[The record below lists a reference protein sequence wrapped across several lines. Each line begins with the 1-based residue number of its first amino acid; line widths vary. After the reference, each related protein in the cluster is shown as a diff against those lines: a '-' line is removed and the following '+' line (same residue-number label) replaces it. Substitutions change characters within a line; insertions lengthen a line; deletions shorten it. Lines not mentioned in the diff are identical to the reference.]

1 MNPLQRFLLLISLL
15 FSTAALSQIY
25 TIKGRVVD
33 ASTRTAL
40 SKATVYINNSTR
52 GTIADD
58 SGYFSFPPLPAGTYE
73 VVASFVG
80 YKTLVVPVK
89 LTTADFKIDIA
100 LQLQQKE
107 LREVLILTNAT
118 RLRYM
123 DLFRKNVLGFTYDA
137 GRCVIK
143 NPEAIQFIQG
153 KAKNDVLAYADEPL
167 EIENPVL
174 GYTVYFTIAEVYFNT
189 GTTDSYFFGYTRYAD
204 WMDNDVANK
213 KWLRNRRNVY
223 LGSSLH
229 FFRSLVKKELQK
241 QGFAI
246 QTVASGLA
254 ARTENQ
260 VQVQTNGTD
269 ATVST
274 MCFSG
279 STVMKSIAEDSL
291 LKDAGAESYKVFEF
305 LLPQQVY
312 IKYSRNTE
320 LKLQMARIMTLPG
333 QPESGTMSGLR
344 LKKSPVLVDY
354 RGILLYPMNVYF
366 DGIWAYE
373 RLANMLPEDYEPGK

>member
-1 MNPLQRFLLLISLL
+1 MYPHQRFLLFISLL
-15 FSTAALSQIY
+15 FSTAALSQTY

-40 SKATVYINNSTR
+40 SKATVYINNSTH

-58 SGYFSFPPLPAGTYE
+58 SGYFSFPALPAGTYE

-80 YKTLVVPVK
+80 YKTLLVPVK

-143 NPEAIQFIQG
+143 NPEAIQFIEG
-153 KAKNDVLAYADEPL
+153 KAKNDVLAFADEPL

-189 GTTDSYFFGYTRYAD
+189 GTTASYFFGYTRYKD
-204 WMDNDVANK
+204 WMENDVTNK

-223 LGSSLH
+223 LGSSQH

-241 QGFAI
+241 QGFAV

-254 ARTENQ
+254 ARTESQ
-260 VQVQTNGTD
+260 VQVQRNGTD

-274 MCFSG
+274 MRFSG
-279 STVMKSIAEDSL
+279 STVMKSMAEDSL
-291 LKDAGAESYKVFEF
+291 LKDAGTESYKVFE
-305 LLPQQVY
+305 LSLSQQMY
-312 IKYSRNTE
+312 IKYNRNTE

-373 RLANMLPEDYEPGK
+373 RLANMLPEDYELEK

>member
-1 MNPLQRFLLLISLL
+1 MYTHQRFLLFISLL
-15 FSTAALSQIY
+15 FSTAALSQNY

-73 VVASFVG
+73 VIASFVG
-80 YKTLVVPVK
+80 YKTLLVPVK
-89 LTTADFKIDIA
+89 LTNTDFKIDIA

-174 GYTVYFTIAEVYFNT
+174 GYTVYFTISEVYFNT
-189 GTTDSYFFGYTRYAD
+189 GTTASYFFGYTRYAD
-204 WMDNDVANK
+204 WIDNEAANK

-241 QGFAI
+241 QGFAV

-274 MCFSG
+274 MRFTG

-291 LKDAGAESYKVFEF
+291 LKDAGTESYKVFEL

-373 RLANMLPEDYEPGK
+373 RLANMLPEDYEPEK

>member
-15 FSTAALSQIY
+15 FSAAAFSQNY

-73 VVASFVG
+73 VIASFVG
-80 YKTLVVPVK
+80 YKTLLVPVK
-89 LTTADFKIDIA
+89 LTTNDVKIDIA
-100 LQLQQKE
+100 LQSQQKE

-143 NPEAIQFIQG
+143 NPEAIRFIQG

-174 GYTVYFTIAEVYFNT
+174 GYTVYFTITEVYFNT
-189 GTTDSYFFGYTRYAD
+189 NTTDSYFFGYTRYKD
-204 WMDNDVANK
+204 WMDDEETNK

-223 LGSSLH
+223 LGSSQH
-229 FFRSLVKKELQK
+229 FFRSLVKRELQK

-274 MCFSG
+274 MRFSG
-279 STVMKSIAEDSL
+279 STVMKSIVEDSL
-291 LKDAGAESYKVFEF
+291 LKDAGTESYKVFEL

-373 RLANMLPEDYEPGK
+373 RLANMLPEDYEPEK